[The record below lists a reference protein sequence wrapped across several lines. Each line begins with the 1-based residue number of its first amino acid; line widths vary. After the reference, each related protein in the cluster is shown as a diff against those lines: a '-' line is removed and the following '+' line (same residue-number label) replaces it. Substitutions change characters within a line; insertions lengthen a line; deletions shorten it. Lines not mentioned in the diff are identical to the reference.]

1 MEMGVPLAADRSIM
15 TNPPAIFD
23 TAIIGGGLAGL
34 SLAIQLSRKGYC
46 VALFE
51 KETYP
56 FHKVCGEYI
65 SMESWDFLTELG
77 LPLNE
82 WNLPRIGRLVISAP
96 NGRSISETLPL
107 GGFGI
112 SRFKLDAAL
121 ATIARD
127 AGVFLFENTRVTGTE
142 YENEIFSISTAA
154 GLFRARMV
162 CGCYGKRSNLD
173 VKWKRSFI
181 HTSRKA
187 NYVGVKYHVRASFPA
202 EEIALHNFSGGYCGI
217 SKIEGDRYC
226 LCYLTLAENLKKS
239 GHSIQEMENRILEK
253 NPKLREVFA
262 QVESLYENP
271 LTISQ
276 ISFAKKTQLVDH
288 VLCVGDAAGMITP
301 LCGNGMSMALH
312 GSKIAAAC
320 LDKFFGNMYDRAR
333 MEADYQKQ
341 WNRTFAG
348 RLRTGR
354 VLQHFFGNPFLSTLL
369 LQTLKPF
376 PGIIRSLIRST
387 HGEGF

>member
-1 MEMGVPLAADRSIM
+1 MGIPLAADRSVM

-23 TAIIGGGLAGL
+23 TAVIGGGLAGL
-34 SLAIQLSRKGYC
+34 SLAIQLSREGYR

-51 KETYP
+51 KESYP

-65 SMESWDFLTELG
+65 SMESWDFLNQLG
-77 LPLNE
+77 LPLND
-82 WNLPRIGRLVISAP
+82 WNLPRIEQVTISAP
-96 NGRSISETLPL
+96 NGKSITEFLPL

-121 ATIARD
+121 AVIARNE
-127 AGVFLFENTRVTGTE
+127 GTFLFENTRVTGTE
-142 YENEIFSISTAA
+142 YEKEIFTISTSA
-154 GLFRARMV
+154 GLFRARTV

-181 HTSRKA
+181 HSSRKA
-187 NYVGVKYHVRASFPA
+187 NYVAVKYHVRASFPA
-202 EEIALHNFSGGYCGI
+202 KQIALHNFSGGYCGM
-217 SKIEGDRYC
+217 SKIEEDRYC

-239 GHSIQEMENRILEK
+239 GHSIPEMENRILEQ
-253 NPKLREVFA
+253 NPKLRELFA
-262 QVESLYENP
+262 NVEKLYESP

-312 GSKIAAAC
+312 GSKLAAVC
-320 LDKFFGNMYDRAR
+320 LDKFFSHIYDRAR

-341 WNRTFAG
+341 WNRTFAR

-354 VLQHFFGNPFLSTLL
+354 VLQRFFGNPFLSELL
-369 LQTLKPF
+369 LRALKPF
-376 PGIIRSLIRST
+376 PDIIRSLIRST
-387 HGEGF
+387 HGEKF